1 MQVSED
7 TVDMDAPMTSAE
19 WAIWNALWSIPEFR
33 RHYGVFH
40 KGELTQQEIASYIGL
55 PRQSVQYY
63 ERKALR
69 KLKIAYIARFKE
81 NEI

>member
-1 MQVSED
+1 MQPSD
-7 TVDMDAPMTSAE
+7 DAVDMDAPMTADE
-19 WAIWNALWSIPEFR
+19 WAIWTALWSIPEFR
-33 RHYGVFH
+33 QHYGVFH
-40 KGELTQQEIASYIGL
+40 KGELTQQEIASYVGL

-63 ERKALR
+63 EKKALR

>member
-7 TVDMDAPMTSAE
+7 TVDMDAPMTAEE

-33 RHYGVFH
+33 QHYGVYH
-40 KGELTQQEIASYIGL
+40 KGELTQREIAHYMIMT
-55 PRQSVQYY
+55 RQNVQRL
-63 ERKALR
+63 ERKVLR
-69 KLKIAYIARFKE
+69 KLKIAYHKRFN

>member
-1 MQVSED
+1 MQPSD
-7 TVDMDAPMTSAE
+7 TAVDVDAPMTAEE
-19 WAIWNALWSIPEFR
+19 WAVWNSLWSIPEFR

-40 KGELTQQEIASYIGL
+40 KGELTQQEIAFYIGL

-63 ERKALR
+63 EKKALR
-69 KLKIAYIARFKE
+69 KLKIAYNKKFN

>member
-1 MQVSED
+1 MQPSND
-7 TVDMDAPMTSAE
+7 TVDMEANMTPEE

-33 RHYGVFH
+33 KYYGIDH
-40 KGELTQQEIASYIGL
+40 RGELTQQEIASYIGL

>member
-1 MQVSED
+1 MQPSEPP
-7 TVDMDAPMTSAE
+7 VDMDAPMTAEE
-19 WAIWNALWSIPEFR
+19 WAIWSALWSIPEFR

-40 KGELTQQEIASYIGL
+40 KGALTQQEIAFYIGL

-63 ERKALR
+63 GKKALR
-69 KLKIAYIARFKE
+69 KLKTVYNERFN